1 MIRINLLPMREISAE
16 VTRRRDL
23 IIGATG
29 LVVTVLLIIG
39 VYFYQVSQRSSLQAE
54 LAALRKEIET
64 LDVQVREVGELQKKI
79 KELQSKTQVLE
90 DLNSKKVGPVRVLE
104 SLAAATPAGLWIT
117 EYRETG
123 NDLTITGM
131 AMDNQTVADFMRAL
145 SNFAHFRNV
154 ELIETTQADEK
165 TGPYKKFSVKSGVAY
180 QPALA
185 AGAPKENQPVKEDK
199 KG

>member
-1 MIRINLLPMREISAE
+1 VREISAE

-23 IIGATG
+23 IIAGTS
-29 LVVTVLLIIG
+29 LVVTLLLMIAA
-39 VYFYQVSQRSSLQAE
+39 YFYQVSQRSSLQAQ
-54 LAALRKEIET
+54 LADPRKEIET
-64 LDVQVREVGELQKKI
+64 LDVQVKEVGELQKKI
-79 KELQSKTQVLE
+79 KELNGKTQVLE
-90 DLNSKKVGPVRVLE
+90 DLTNKKVGPVRVLE
-104 SLAAATPAGLWIT
+104 SLTAATPSGLWIT

-145 SNFAHFRNV
+145 SNFAYFRNV

-180 QPALA
+180 
-185 AGAPKENQPVKEDK
+185 
-199 KG
+199 